1 MRLISLP
8 TEIIVIRKPLAVK
21 CFCITFIV
29 LSFGLAEY
37 EVRAAQGKDE
47 SQSKQSAAGQNL
59 STPPPQATPTQTE
72 TKQTEAEPSGGERQR
87 KQEDAASDAKKPMT
101 RAEAYTLALGFMTLL
116 AIAFQAYIYW
126 GQLGEMRKLR
136 RLTQRQFEFI
146 AVWERP
152 DLYIKKVEMADLA
165 IGVPIKVNFFIA
177 NAGRVTAH
185 KPWLE
190 GSATLWPTASEDP
203 IWHIESPAE
212 YTDSIPATGG
222 SRMLL
227 RPPFRLT
234 QEQILGLQ
242 HGRLMLLIFGFIR
255 YEDATGKRTYETPF
269 CRMYNPATPNE
280 PRQCPSNIR
289 GRIKTKG
296 EEQKDKPN

>member
-8 TEIIVIRKPLAVK
+8 TEIIVIRKLPAVK

-29 LSFGLAEY
+29 LCFCLAEY
-37 EVRAAQGKDE
+37 ETRAAQGKDK
-47 SQSKQSAAGQNL
+47 SQRQQNTANQNL
-59 STPPPQATPTQTE
+59 STPPAQATPAQAE
-72 TKQTEAEPSGGERQR
+72 KEQPEATLAERERQR
-87 KQEDAASDAKKPMT
+87 EQEDAKGYAEKPLT
-101 RAEAYTLALGFMTLL
+101 RAETYTIVLGFMTLF

-146 AVWERP
+146 AIWERP

-165 IGVPIKVNFFIA
+165 IGAPIKVNFFIA
-177 NAGRVTAH
+177 NAGRVAAH

-190 GSATLWPTASEDP
+190 GSAALWPTASEDP
-203 IWHIESPAE
+203 IRHIKSPAE
-212 YTDSIPATGG
+212 YTDSIPATGE

-255 YEDATGKRTYETPF
+255 CEDATGKRTYETPF
-269 CRMYNPATPNE
+269 CRMYTPATPNE
-280 PRQCPSNIR
+280 PRQCPSDIR

-296 EEQKDKPN
+296 EEQNEKPN